1 MKRVACLIGL
11 LTATTLASP
20 LAAQE
25 PVEEREHVVRRGDTL
40 WDLAAYYF
48 SDPFDWPDIYEA
60 NTTVVEDPHWIYPD
74 EVLLI
79 PGIRGDT
86 EPEPRVATVRTESPV
101 RTVFYRRPPVQPQQD
116 RSDPT
121 VLSEPTTANVPV
133 KSGVFHAAPFVG
145 DPDDLDVQGV
155 FIAALRENR
164 EVGAPPT
171 AHPRDEVY
179 MAYDGAERPAIDQ
192 RLLLFRV
199 GDRMAGGRVLEPT
212 GVIRVT
218 RLEDDVM
225 FGHIETQYAGVHR
238 GQLATTMPMYPDFA
252 VEEAEE
258 VEDGHDLEG
267 RVIEFVGNPP
277 LPSVTDIGFVDR
289 GARDGVQVGD
299 VFTAYVPQRAARGHR
314 LGDVFTRAQQLPPED
329 VARLRVVRVGD
340 RVATV
345 RVERLIL
352 SRLED
357 GIRVR
362 RTHRIP

>member
-11 LTATTLASP
+11 LTATTLAAP

-48 SDPFDWPDIYEA
+48 SDPFDWPTIYEA

-74 EVLLI
+74 EVLVI

-86 EPEPRVATVRTESPV
+86 EPEPRVAMGGPESPI
-101 RTVFYRRPPVQPQQD
+101 RTVFYRPPPVQPQDD
-116 RSDPT
+116 RSDST
-121 VLSEPTTANVPV
+121 LLSEPTTENVPV
-133 KSGVFHAAPFVG
+133 KSGVFNAAPFVG
-145 DPDDLDVQGV
+145 DPDDLDVRGV

-164 EVGAPPT
+164 EVGTPPT
-171 AHPRDEVY
+171 AHPQDEVY
-179 MAYDGAERPAIDQ
+179 MTYEGIERPAIDQ
-192 RLLLFRV
+192 RLLLIRV
-199 GDRMAGGRVLEPT
+199 GERMDGGRVLEPT

-218 RLEDDVM
+218 RLEDEVM
-225 FGHIETQYAGVHR
+225 FGRIETQYGEVHR
-238 GQLATTMPMYPDFA
+238 GQLATTMPVYPDFA

-258 VEDGHDLEG
+258 VEGGYDLEG
-267 RVIEFVGNPP
+267 RVIEFVDDPP
-277 LPSVTDIGFVDR
+277 LPSIADIGFVDL
-289 GARDGVQVGD
+289 GGRDGVQVGD
-299 VFTAYVPQRAARGHR
+299 VFTAYIPRRAARGR
-314 LGDVFTRAQQLPPED
+314 RVSDAFARVQQLPSEN

-345 RVERLIL
+345 RVERLML
-352 SRLED
+352 TRLED